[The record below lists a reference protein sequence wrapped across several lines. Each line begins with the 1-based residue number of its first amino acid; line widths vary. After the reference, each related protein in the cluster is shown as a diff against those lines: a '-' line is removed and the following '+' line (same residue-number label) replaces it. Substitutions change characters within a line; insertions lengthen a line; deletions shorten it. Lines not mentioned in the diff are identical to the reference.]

1 MLKSKKRYLL
11 RIIIPAY
18 PRFNVYSS
26 IANKTTALG
35 PLCVAASAKEVNG
48 WEVEVID
55 ENNFYNSHLK
65 TLRGKINHKL
75 IQNQRPADVV
85 GFYGGLTC
93 TIPRIYALAKFY
105 KQQGVIT
112 VAGGQH
118 FVEETIPEALFSGID
133 YIIRGEGEITI
144 KKLLSVFS
152 NARDL
157 SSIPGIAF
165 KRKSK
170 IIFTGQQIPI
180 ENLDNLPLPDFSL
193 LKYAKVKLFPIG
205 RVRGCGMNCEFCAVK
220 GRPRY
225 ASSQRLI
232 NQIDKLVKEMKAKE
246 FFIVDD
252 LFGQDRKE
260 TLNLCKMLAEY
271 QRLEKIQLRFTV
283 QIRLD
288 KAKDVELLKTM
299 REANIRV
306 VTIGFESPIDEE
318 LKAMNKSLSSQDM
331 LELTR
336 IFHKFGFFIHG
347 MFIFGYPM
355 KEKINFMMPV
365 EERIKYFERF
375 IKKAKL
381 DTIQVVL
388 PIPLPGTELRK
399 RLLSQGR
406 VFPLSIVGW
415 QYYDGTFP
423 LFKPDYP
430 LTPQK
435 IQLAMRKIMEHF
447 YNIKYFFIFPL
458 NLFSIISLPFYFNN
472 FKSGWRRW
480 CRRTRNYVFRIIGQ
494 RIIKIWTAQLYKE
507 DFSKKLQRVESNIS
521 KDAVKRNL

>member
-1 MLKSKKRYLL
+1 MLRYKKRYLL

-35 PLCVAASAKEVNG
+35 PLYVATSAKEVNG

-55 ENNFYNSHLK
+55 ENNFYNSRLK
-65 TLRGKINHKL
+65 TRLGKINHKL

-93 TIPRIYALAKFY
+93 TIPRIYTLARFY

-112 VAGGQH
+112 IAGGQH
-118 FVEETIPEALFSGID
+118 FVEETIPEALSSGID

-144 KKLLSVFS
+144 KKLLSVLS
-152 NARDL
+152 NAENL
-157 SSIPGIAF
+157 SSIPGIVF
-165 KRKSK
+165 KKK
-170 IIFTGQQIPI
+170 DEIIFTGQQIPI
-180 ENLDNLPLPDFSL
+180 QNLDDLPLPDFSL
-193 LKYAKVKLFPIG
+193 LKYTKIKLFPVG

-225 ASSQRLI
+225 ASSQKLI
-232 NQIDKLVKEMKAKE
+232 NQIDNLVKEMKAKE

-271 QRLEKIQLRFTV
+271 QRSKKIQLRFTV

-288 KAKDVELLKTM
+288 KAKDVELLKAM

-318 LKAMNKSLSSQDM
+318 LKVMNKSLCSKDM
-331 LELTR
+331 LELAR

-355 KEKINFMMPV
+355 KEKINFIMPV

-388 PIPLPGTELRK
+388 PIPLPGTELRE
-399 RLLSQGR
+399 RLISKKR

-435 IQLAMRKIMEHF
+435 MQLAMREIMEHF
-447 YNIKYFFIFPL
+447 YNIKYLFIFPL

-472 FKSGWRRW
+472 FKSGWRSW
-480 CRRTRNYVFRIIGQ
+480 CRRTRNYIFRIIGQ
-494 RIIKIWTAQLYKE
+494 RIIKMWTAQLYKE
-507 DFSKKLQRVESNIS
+507 VFLKKLQKAENNIS
-521 KDAVKRNL
+521 TIN

>member
-1 MLKSKKRYLL
+1 MKYMLKSKKRYLL

-93 TIPRIYALAKFY
+93 TIPRIYALAKVY

-144 KKLLSVFS
+144 KKLLSVSS

-193 LKYAKVKLFPIG
+193 LKYAKVKLFPVG

-260 TLNLCKMLAEY
+260 TLNLCKMLAE
-271 QRLEKIQLRFTV
+271 
-283 QIRLD
+283 
-288 KAKDVELLKTM
+288 
-299 REANIRV
+299 
-306 VTIGFESPIDEE
+306 
-318 LKAMNKSLSSQDM
+318 
-331 LELTR
+331 
-336 IFHKFGFFIHG
+336 
-347 MFIFGYPM
+347 
-355 KEKINFMMPV
+355 
-365 EERIKYFERF
+365 
-375 IKKAKL
+375 
-381 DTIQVVL
+381 
-388 PIPLPGTELRK
+388 
-399 RLLSQGR
+399 
-406 VFPLSIVGW
+406 
-415 QYYDGTFP
+415 
-423 LFKPDYP
+423 
-430 LTPQK
+430 
-435 IQLAMRKIMEHF
+435 
-447 YNIKYFFIFPL
+447 
-458 NLFSIISLPFYFNN
+458 
-472 FKSGWRRW
+472 
-480 CRRTRNYVFRIIGQ
+480 
-494 RIIKIWTAQLYKE
+494 
-507 DFSKKLQRVESNIS
+507 
-521 KDAVKRNL
+521 